1 MLSARSNN
9 SSRSSGSSGRYRR
22 RAAGSEVDESLFGG
36 SSGGGARPAL
46 VKPGRRTITR
56 GEADPAA
63 SVVSNSML
71 QRIRASTIIRTEEE
85 IRAEQEK
92 VRADREAAKKEA
104 KKRKDYMRAKGRA
117 AEKVQHRTDIDV
129 QNDIER
135 KAKLEAAQK
144 QRDENNDGVKALL
157 TLGARAAAFTLRQ
170 NQLRDKEERAK
181 EEAEYDRRMDVV
193 MEVDRLRDLQ
203 ARERVESIKHKKRI
217 DDREVLMQQI
227 AERKQQKIRQQEAVR
242 LEGLAMVE
250 QVRKAREEELQRAK
264 ERADVAAEKRIEI
277 ARENSKAVERKKDAL
292 RAELEAD
299 LEVVRYNE
307 QKAERERIREQEEF
321 AREEAK
327 KEQQKKLLDDQER
340 AQQESGEMDELRMK
354 RHMEELERKERQR
367 EQADAKWRADQQKLM
382 AQARIDQMRLK
393 EQARAAEVTRQQE
406 EYHNAKVAARE
417 MQMREDAEVVEAHRK
432 RYEHRDLL
440 LQQIA
445 DKHANDGWEDEAKRK
460 EGLALRQEFATELA
474 VLEKTR
480 AEIIGEFRKQGVDE
494 RFMSEMV
501 RADMRK
507 FQMRV

>member
-1 MLSARSNN
+1 M
-9 SSRSSGSSGRYRR
+9 
-22 RAAGSEVDESLFGG
+22 
-36 SSGGGARPAL
+36 
-46 VKPGRRTITR
+46 I

-117 AEKVQHRTDIDV
+117 AEKVKHRTDIDV

-181 EEAEYDRRMDVV
+181 EEAEYDRRMYLV

-250 QVRKAREEELQRAK
+250 QVRKE
-264 ERADVAAEKRIEI
+264 
-277 ARENSKAVERKKDAL
+277 
-292 RAELEAD
+292 
-299 LEVVRYNE
+299 
-307 QKAERERIREQEEF
+307 
-321 AREEAK
+321 
-327 KEQQKKLLDDQER
+327 
-340 AQQESGEMDELRMK
+340 
-354 RHMEELERKERQR
+354 R

-417 MQMREDAEVVEAHRK
+417 MQMREDAEVAEAHRK

>member
-1 MLSARSNN
+1 
-9 SSRSSGSSGRYRR
+9 
-22 RAAGSEVDESLFGG
+22 
-36 SSGGGARPAL
+36 
-46 VKPGRRTITR
+46 
-56 GEADPAA
+56 
-63 SVVSNSML
+63 
-71 QRIRASTIIRTEEE
+71 
-85 IRAEQEK
+85 
-92 VRADREAAKKEA
+92 
-104 KKRKDYMRAKGRA
+104 
-117 AEKVQHRTDIDV
+117 
-129 QNDIER
+129 
-135 KAKLEAAQK
+135 
-144 QRDENNDGVKALL
+144 
-157 TLGARAAAFTLRQ
+157 
-170 NQLRDKEERAK
+170 
-181 EEAEYDRRMDVV
+181 
-193 MEVDRLRDLQ
+193 
-203 ARERVESIKHKKRI
+203 
-217 DDREVLMQQI
+217 
-227 AERKQQKIRQQEAVR
+227 
-242 LEGLAMVE
+242 
-250 QVRKAREEELQRAK
+250 
-264 ERADVAAEKRIEI
+264 
-277 ARENSKAVERKKDAL
+277 
-292 RAELEAD
+292 
-299 LEVVRYNE
+299 
-307 QKAERERIREQEEF
+307 
-321 AREEAK
+321 
-327 KEQQKKLLDDQER
+327 
-340 AQQESGEMDELRMK
+340 MDELRMK